1 LTAPYYQYID
11 LPETFNSNDKICWAK
26 RLTDNE
32 FKKEYSYKDIE
43 QKSFS
48 IRYKNFIM
56 SPRSFYRIKILLQIF
71 ILFDLL
77 VYSYIIFFEFKN
89 FYSCNDFKKFEQNTT
104 KNIDNINKIKQSSQC
119 SDKTF
124 QDLSWLEYYMCIIMF
139 SYALFHFDTVN
150 IYSYFPFN

>member
-1 LTAPYYQYID
+1 MKYQKAVSYITFGLTAPYYQYVD

-56 SPRSFYRIKILLQIF
+56 SPRSNWIYL
-71 ILFDLL
+71 
-77 VYSYIIFFEFKN
+77 
-89 FYSCNDFKKFEQNTT
+89 
-104 KNIDNINKIKQSSQC
+104 
-119 SDKTF
+119 
-124 QDLSWLEYYMCIIMF
+124 
-139 SYALFHFDTVN
+139 TV
-150 IYSYFPFN
+150 